1 MATVAPDFRKQ
12 DHAHLAGIRRLVL
25 HADDFGMNAFV
36 NAGILRAFS
45 HGVLTSTSVLTNAPG
60 CASALLGWKE
70 LQSRVIRADLPSH
83 EARRRLVDSLT
94 PFDLGVHLNLTQGR
108 PLTGKRYPAPLLDTD
123 GLFPGVFRLA
133 RRLATSG
140 RQFRQA
146 IEEELCAQVEVLLTA
161 GISPTHLNAHQ
172 YIDILP
178 IVAGIIPRLLQ
189 RYAIPVTRVPWET
202 HLNQT
207 TLLHR
212 FEPAN
217 WCLAQVKRMFAFH
230 HSLMMRRRGFP
241 HPDRFFGTSHAG
253 RIDLTLMETF
263 VTAAGRGV
271 TEIGMHPGS
280 YEPVAGAAESIDG
293 WGDPLTALRSAELAL
308 LTSDELVELLES
320 RQVHLVRLSDLAL
333 HRVAFAAA

>member
-1 MATVAPDFRKQ
+1 MATVARDFRNQ
-12 DHAHLAGIRRLVL
+12 DQVHVAGIRRLVL
-25 HADDFGMNAFV
+25 HADDFGMNDFV

-60 CASALLGWKE
+60 CAGALSRWSE
-70 LQSRVIRADLPSH
+70 LQTRFSQDDIPSL
-83 EARRRLVDSLT
+83 EARRRLGDSAT

-108 PLTGKRYPAPLLDTD
+108 PLTGNRYPAPLLDTD

-140 RQFRQA
+140 RRFSQA
-146 IEEELCAQVEVLLTA
+146 IEDELCAQIEVLLA
-161 GISPTHLNAHQ
+161 MGISPTHVNAHQ

-178 IVAGIIPRLLQ
+178 IVASIIPRLMQ

-230 HSLMMRRRGFP
+230 HFLTMQRLGIP

-280 YEPVAGAAESIDG
+280 YEAVGRSAESTDG
-293 WGDPLTALRSAELAL
+293 WGDPLAALRSAELSL
-308 LTSDELVELLES
+308 LTSSELVELLES
-320 RQVHLVRLSDLAL
+320 RQVYLARLSDLAAQ
-333 HRVAFAAA
+333 RAAFAAA